1 MKFIVTVLTAAFCI
15 VLFYQVGGDLAGV
28 QNRNGALFFI
38 TMTMSF
44 NAI

>member
-1 MKFIVTVLTAAFCI
+1 MTAAFCI
-15 VLFYQVGGDLAGV
+15 VLFYNVQGDTAGV

-38 TMTMSF
+38 VMTMSF